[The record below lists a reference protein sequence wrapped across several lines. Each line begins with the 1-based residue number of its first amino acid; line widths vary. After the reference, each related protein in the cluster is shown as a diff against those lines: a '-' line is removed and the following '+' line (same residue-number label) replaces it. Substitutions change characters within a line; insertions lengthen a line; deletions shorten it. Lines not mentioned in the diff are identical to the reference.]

1 MPTRAQ
7 LKDSAKGS
15 MRRSNPNVI
24 LIALVYLAITYL
36 LEILFYMVMFPGMSL
51 IAIAEIL
58 GSGDFA
64 AVASTA
70 NPAASQLLR
79 TAISIMSMMLG
90 VGMTSVCLN
99 ISRAMPAEFT
109 ALFDPFGLF
118 FKFLLL
124 DILRNI
130 YIFLWSLLFFIP
142 GVIAS
147 YRYSMAVYI
156 LLDNPEYSVSECIR
170 LSKEMMS
177 GKKLE
182 LFVLDLSFIGWFILT
197 IIPFVSLYVLPYRE
211 TTRANFYN
219 CLCGYMPGAGYTVY
233 DENGPDGSGGWDSG
247 KDPWE

>member
-1 MPTRAQ
+1 MPARAQ
-7 LKDSAKGS
+7 LKDSAKKS
-15 MRRSNPNVI
+15 MRRSNPNVM

-58 GSGDFA
+58 RSGDFA

-99 ISRAMPAEFT
+99 ISRAIPADFT
-109 ALFDPFGLF
+109 TLFDPFGLF

-124 DILRNI
+124 NILKNI
-130 YIFLWSLLFFIP
+130 YIFLWSLLLFIP

-170 LSKEMMS
+170 LSKEMMN

-233 DENGPDGSGGWDSG
+233 DENGPDGGGWDSG